1 MGSLAPADF
10 RIREDLSTNFM
21 HNSHAAPSHGAL
33 QADPLR
39 AFMPIIIHVIA
50 IGPTAEPEI
59 SVCKALISRR

>member
-1 MGSLAPADF
+1 MPTSVYVKTSPPA
-10 RIREDLSTNFM
+10 LM
-21 HNSHAAPSHGAL
+21 HNSHASPSRRAS

-59 SVCKALISRR
+59 SVCKASISRR